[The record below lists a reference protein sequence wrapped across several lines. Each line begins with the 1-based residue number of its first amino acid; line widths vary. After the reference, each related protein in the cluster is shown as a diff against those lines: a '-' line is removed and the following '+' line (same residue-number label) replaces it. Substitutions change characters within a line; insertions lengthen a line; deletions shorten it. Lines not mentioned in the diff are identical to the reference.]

1 MRRFALP
8 ALLILAAGCSHQA
21 ELNYKH
27 CLKLRIGM
35 TKADMLTAMG
45 TPDEAL
51 PFVEGKSLEYQRGR
65 TAYEWANPATMP
77 GGDHVSVDDASG
89 KVESIRCSNS
99 EISASVFVEPP
110 APSSATALSPAA
122 KSPAAPAVAVSSAPA
137 PDFGAA
143 IAAYRKKDFM
153 KAMGIAGSL
162 AQNGDP
168 DAQMLSGL
176 IFLNGA
182 AAGQEKNGQGVALMW
197 FYKAARQ
204 KHAEA
209 QAVYAATLMKNGTPA
224 QTVVDEIKLAAD
236 AGSPAGRLLQADVL
250 LKGTFSDIVPV
261 DEDEGEKLLTLAAKG
276 GDPAAELALG
286 RRHQTAHKDLVEAY
300 RWTWLASKAPL
311 ADKFSDPMHSLST
324 AWTPEQQADAKK
336 LLHELKAV
344 MKPAQIKEAESR
356 SAP

>member
-1 MRRFALP
+1 MKTFRSAAFVV
-8 ALLILAAGCSHQA
+8 LAAVAGCSRQA
-21 ELNYKH
+21 ELNYRH
-27 CLKLRIGM
+27 CLKLRVGM
-35 TKADMLTAMG
+35 SKDDMLKVMG
-45 TPDEAL
+45 APEETIPY
-51 PFVEGKSLEYQRGR
+51 VEGKSLDYLKGR
-65 TAYEWANPATMP
+65 TAYEWSNPATMP
-77 GGDHVSVDDASG
+77 GGDHVSMDESSG
-89 KVESIRCSNS
+89 KIESIRCSNS
-99 EISASVFVEPP
+99 EITASVFKEPP
-110 APSSATALSPAA
+110 APSSAAAISP
-122 KSPAAPAVAVSSAPA
+122 PAAPA

-336 LLHELKAV
+336 LLHEVKAV